1 MPIEDEGRDRSSV
14 SARQGTPR
22 IASSHRSLERGLGQI
37 VPQNLQKKPVLP
49 TSEFQTCTL
58 QNCVGINL
66 CCFKPFSNLQQFVT
80 SVLGI

>member
-1 MPIEDEGRDRSSV
+1 MPIEDEGRDQSGV
-14 SARQGTPR
+14 SARQGTLR
-22 IASSHRSLERGLGQI
+22 IASSHRSLERGLEQI
-37 VPQNLQKKPVLP
+37 VPQNLQEKPILP

-80 SVLGI
+80 AVLGI